1 MAIFD
6 YVINILEATTYSYII
21 VNYITL
27 KKNIN
32 KFSFFIFFSILNF
45 IITTYFNLTI
55 GYEGYYLSF
64 KTIILFISLCMIV
77 KKSLLENCIEVL
89 LLSLVISLAISTY
102 IIFVLA
108 ATNLEI
114 YMIYQPPLYY
124 ISCVACRVFHFMWGY
139 ILVKFQKKLGHM
151 ITEYNWIFLI
161 LLVIIYFGTISVEN
175 IMMGNNGI
183 NSNYAFMAEICF
195 ILEIIIILY
204 FIYVTR
210 RKYLMDLEKDKL
222 LTIHSSVADQIE
234 QFKQDQERISM
245 LRHDMKNKLHVLDA
259 YLEQGQIEKVKEEIQ
274 NDLEYIES
282 LKAPVFSGNSGLDL
296 LINSKLIKCK
306 NKNILFSIQ
315 IDKSAVADID
325 DISYGILL
333 GNALDNAIEHNRKE
347 NPFIEFSI
355 MKSQNQV
362 KIEIINPIDVASIES
377 LETTKEEKLSHGY
390 GTKSI
395 RSVVEQA
402 KGTVLFQSRDYLFTC
417 TILLPLK
424 ANDSKAEKQLH

>member
-6 YVINILEATTYSYII
+6 YMINILEAMTTAYIA
-21 VNYITL
+21 VNYARL
-27 KKNIN
+27 KKDVN
-32 KFSFFIFFSILNF
+32 KTYAFLLMSFVSFG
-45 IITTYFNLTI
+45 ITTFFNLVV
-55 GYEGYYLSF
+55 GYESFYLF
-64 KTIILFISLCMIV
+64 VGTGVRFLLLNIISENTFF
-77 KKSLLENCIEVL
+77 ENCIEIL
-89 LLSLVISLAISTY
+89 LLSLIVAVANATFALPVLIFTNYDIHSLYNPPIISV
-102 IIFVLA
+102 F
-108 ATNLEI
+108 
-114 YMIYQPPLYY
+114 
-124 ISCVACRVFHFMWGY
+124 CVFARIFHFMWGY
-139 ILVKFQKKLGHM
+139 ILVKFQKKVGYM
-151 ITEYNWIFLI
+151 ITEYNRIFLV
-161 LLVIIYFGTISVEN
+161 LLLIIDFGTICVEN
-175 IMMGNNGI
+175 VMVGNNGI

-234 QFKQDQERISM
+234 QFKQDQERISI

-274 NDLEYIES
+274 DDLEYIES

-306 NKNILFSIQ
+306 NRNILFSIQ

-325 DISYGILL
+325 NISYGILL
-333 GNALDNAIEHNRKE
+333 GNALDNAIEHNRKD

-355 MKSQNQV
+355 MKNQNQV
-362 KIEIINPIDVASIES
+362 KIEIVNPIDAASIES

-402 KGTVLFQSRDYLFTC
+402 KGMVLFQSRDYLFTC
-417 TILLPLK
+417 TIFLPLK
-424 ANDSKAEKQLH
+424 VNDSKAEKQLQ